1 MKRKL
6 IISSILLSLSTA
18 SFAQIVPRYY
28 DWMSS
33 EVKYSGWDKGY
44 TGQDTQIVIFD
55 FFTTTDPFAANLD
68 GTMRTA
74 RHGSHVG
81 KAARLLSPN
90 ATVKYADYDSTTMKA
105 LPVDSSKSLNIVN
118 ASLALFTT
126 EDSVQTGQLFGNS
139 LTKSLITHAKNGT
152 ALVVKSAGND
162 AVNMG
167 EILPSGTNKDK
178 EDGLNTALLSSNSVI
193 YVGALSN
200 FGTVANKATMASYS
214 NKAGSDI
221 EYQKRFLVAGVRG
234 NKIGVGGTSFASPIV
249 SSYAAIVGSKFK
261 TATPTKVANQLL
273 NTART
278 DTVLDY
284 SAAVHGRGEVS
295 LTRALAPVTL
305 R

>member
-18 SFAQIVPRYY
+18 SFAQIVPKYY

-44 TGQDTQIVIFD
+44 TGQGTQVVIFD
-55 FFTTTDPFAANLD
+55 FFTTTDPITAKLD
-68 GTMRTA
+68 ETTVTA

-81 KAARLLSPN
+81 KASRLLSPN
-90 ATVKYADYDSTTMKA
+90 ATFKYADYTSTTMKA
-105 LPVDSSKSLNIVN
+105 LPVDSAKSLNIVN

-126 EDSVQTGQLFGNS
+126 ENAVQPGQLFGNS

-152 ALVVKSAGND
+152 ALIVKAAGNN
-162 AVNMG
+162 AVDMG
-167 EILPSGTNKDK
+167 DIVTSGTNKDK
-178 EDGLNTALLSSNSVI
+178 EDGLNTSLLTSDSVI

-200 FGTVANKATMASYS
+200 FGTVNNKANMATYS
-214 NKAGSDI
+214 NTAGSDI
-221 EYQKRFLVAGVRG
+221 EYQKRFLVTGVRA
-234 NKIGVGGTSFASPIV
+234 NKIGVGGTSLAAPIV

-261 TATPTKVANQLL
+261 TANPTKVANQLL

-278 DTVLDY
+278 DTVVDY
-284 SAAVHGRGEVS
+284 RADVHGRGEVS